1 MFEQIP
7 FRKEG
12 VKEIENNL
20 YMMQFYHLETKLAP
34 IFVTLYR
41 YHIIILIMF
50 LN

>member
-12 VKEIENNL
+12 VKENENNL
-20 YMMQFYHLETKLAP
+20 YDAIFHHPETKLAS
-34 IFVTLYR
+34 IVLTLYR
-41 YHIIILIMF
+41 YHIIILLMF